1 MIHCNGGLDAFNQ
14 VLKDTQELL
23 QDGLSF
29 NGQNLGRKIGCDCL
43 ANIFL
48 VMA

>member
-1 MIHCNGGLDAFNQ
+1 MIHYNGGLDAFNQ

-23 QDGLSF
+23 QNDFSF
-29 NGQNLGRKIGCDCL
+29 IGQNLGRKIGCGCL

-48 VMA
+48 VMV